1 MTTRKASRGRV
12 LVVEDEAYVRDS
24 LVEILR
30 ARGYDVEGTGSVAD
44 ALARLARA
52 PVDMILTDLK
62 MPDADGLELVRR
74 VQASTAEVP
83 VVVLTG
89 HGTVA
94 SAVECLKAGA
104 SEYILK
110 PADPEALD
118 VALQKA
124 LAARALRRE
133 VRYLRS
139 ALGETTAA
147 VGESPAWR
155 RIVAMV
161 EAAAPADATVLLL
174 GESGTGKELLARLLH
189 RRSPRSS
196 GPFVRVNC
204 AAVPL
209 EMWESEFFGH
219 RKGSFTGATTDRDG
233 RFQLAHGGTLLLDE
247 VGAMPAAGQAKLL
260 RVIQDGEFDRLGDEQ
275 PSRVDVRVVAATN
288 SDLQEEIAGGRFR
301 ADLYHR
307 LNVVRIAVPPLRE
320 RPEDIDLLARK
331 FAEEIAA
338 RLGRPAP
345 PLGPETLARFRAYSW
360 PGNVRELRN
369 VIERALILD
378 PEGGLEALD
387 LVPAG
392 ALAPPP
398 PICGRPSA
406 DWSASCSSRPCE
418 ARGAFARRPRDG
430 WASMPVTWP
439 TICAS
444 TAWTLAPRTRSKN
457 HRRRS
462 PVRAWAAS
470 PARCERRWLGG
481 GSLDPALRAGV
492 ASLPGTRCFLPTPPS
507 PCNGSCSL
515 APWPVLP
522 ARRKCRRREPPP
534 PPRARKR
541 SCGRA

>member
-1 MTTRKASRGRV
+1 MTARKASRGRV

-44 ALARLARA
+44 ALARLSRA

-139 ALGETTAA
+139 ALGETTAT

-155 RIVAMV
+155 RVVAMV

-392 ALAPPP
+392 ALAPPTP
-398 PICGRPSA
+398 GLEGDLNLRAALGRLERELLLEALRSA
-406 DWSASCSSRPCE
+406 GGVRKE
-418 ARGAFARRPRDG
+418 AARRLGVDARN
-430 WASMPVTWP
+430 
-439 TICAS
+439 
-444 TAWTLAPRTRSKN
+444 LAYYLRK
-457 HRRRS
+457 HGLD
-462 PVRAWAAS
+462 AG
-470 PARCERRWLGG
+470 PA
-481 GSLDPALRAGV
+481 DPG
-492 ASLPGTRCFLPTPPS
+492 
-507 PCNGSCSL
+507 
-515 APWPVLP
+515 
-522 ARRKCRRREPPP
+522 
-534 PPRARKR
+534 
-541 SCGRA
+541 

>member
-1 MTTRKASRGRV
+1 MTARKASRGRV

-24 LVEILR
+24 LVEILQ
-30 ARGYDVEGTGSVAD
+30 ARGYDVEGTPSVAE

-52 PVDMILTDLK
+52 PVDIVLTDLR

-133 VRYLRS
+133 VRYLRGTV
-139 ALGETTAA
+139 GETVAPL
-147 VGESPAWR
+147 GESPAWR
-155 RIVAMV
+155 RVLAMV
-161 EAAAPADATVLLL
+161 EAAAPSEATVLLL

-288 SDLQEEIAGGRFR
+288 SDLQGEVAEGRFR

-307 LNVVRIAVPPLRE
+307 LDVVRIAVPPLRE
-320 RPEDIDLLARK
+320 RLEDIDLLARR
-331 FAEEIAA
+331 FADEIAA
-338 RLGRPAP
+338 RLGRTAP

-392 ALAPPP
+392 ALAPPAP
-398 PICGRPSA
+398 GREGDLNLRA
-406 DWSASCSSRPCE
+406 ALGRLEREMLLE
-418 ARGAFARRPRDG
+418 ALRTAGGVRKEAARRLGVDPRN
-430 WASMPVTWP
+430 
-439 TICAS
+439 
-444 TAWTLAPRTRSKN
+444 LAYYLRK
-457 HRRRS
+457 HGLD
-462 PVRAWAAS
+462 AG
-470 PARCERRWLGG
+470 PA
-481 GSLDPALRAGV
+481 DP
-492 ASLPGTRCFLPTPPS
+492 
-507 PCNGSCSL
+507 
-515 APWPVLP
+515 
-522 ARRKCRRREPPP
+522 E
-534 PPRARKR
+534 
-541 SCGRA
+541 

>member
-1 MTTRKASRGRV
+1 MTARKPSRGRV

-30 ARGYDVEGTGSVAD
+30 ARGYEAEGTGSVAD
-44 ALARLARA
+44 AIARLARA
-52 PVDMILTDLK
+52 PVDMVLTDLR
-62 MPDADGLELVRR
+62 MPEAGGLELVRR
-74 VQASTAEVP
+74 VQASAAEVP

-139 ALGETTAA
+139 AVAETMAA

-219 RKGSFTGATTDRDG
+219 RKGSFTGATADREG

-288 SDLQEEIAGGRFR
+288 SDLQGEVAGGRFR

-307 LNVVRIAVPPLRE
+307 LDVVRIEVPPLRE
-320 RPEDIDLLARK
+320 RPEDIDLLAKR

-345 PLGPETLARFRAYSW
+345 PLGPETLARLRAYSW

-392 ALAPPP
+392 ALAPPAP
-398 PICGRPSA
+398 GGEGDLNLRAALGRLERELLLEALRSA
-406 DWSASCSSRPCE
+406 GGVRKE
-418 ARGAFARRPRDG
+418 AARRLGVDPRN
-430 WASMPVTWP
+430 
-439 TICAS
+439 
-444 TAWTLAPRTRSKN
+444 LAYYLRK
-457 HRRRS
+457 HGLD
-462 PVRAWAAS
+462 AGAA
-470 PARCERRWLGG
+470 
-481 GSLDPALRAGV
+481 DP
-492 ASLPGTRCFLPTPPS
+492 
-507 PCNGSCSL
+507 
-515 APWPVLP
+515 
-522 ARRKCRRREPPP
+522 E
-534 PPRARKR
+534 
-541 SCGRA
+541 